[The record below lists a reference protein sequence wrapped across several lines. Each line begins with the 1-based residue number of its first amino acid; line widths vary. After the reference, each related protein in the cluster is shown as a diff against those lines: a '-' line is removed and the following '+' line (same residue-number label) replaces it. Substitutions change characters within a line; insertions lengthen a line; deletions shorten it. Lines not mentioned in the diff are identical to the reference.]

1 MWTRLLPALR
11 IVPRHVKWRVARIVA
26 TLIVLAS
33 AALAALWHGLPPSLA
48 SLRLPLAICGLLWAA
63 YALWCL
69 WPRLRLGIAPELLA
83 DLPCPTG
90 QRVRLSFDDGP
101 TPALTDRVL
110 DLLFEHGVQAA
121 FFVLTHKARRCPD
134 LVRRIVAEG
143 HILGLHGEDHRTALF
158 RSQRE
163 LRASLAR
170 ARDELSALS
179 GQPISL
185 YRPSH
190 GWKNRA
196 LLSALRR
203 CGLRLVFWDH
213 GVWDTDAPPV
223 DVLLKRL
230 QLATPAPGEA
240 GPAPVILLHDGRD
253 DRTTLPSHS
262 PALLAALSAWLP
274 SLNAQ
279 PSRKPPQPQTS
290 DKVRVMAK
298 EGFNQKIINP

>member
-1 MWTRLLPALR
+1 MWIRLLPALR

-33 AALAALWHGLPPSLA
+33 AAVGALWYGLPPSLMP
-48 SLRLPLAICGLLWAA
+48 LLLPLAIMGLLWAA
-63 YALWCL
+63 YTLWCL

-83 DLPCPTG
+83 NLPCPTG

-101 TPALTDRVL
+101 TPALTEHVL
-110 DLLFEHGVQAA
+110 DLLSKHGVQAA

-158 RSQRE
+158 RSARE
-163 LRASLAR
+163 LQASLAR
-170 ARDELSALS
+170 ARDELSAVS

-196 LLSALRR
+196 LLSVLRG

-223 DVLLKRL
+223 DVLLARL

-253 DRTTLPSHS
+253 DRTTLPSHA

-274 SLNAQ
+274 SLQ
-279 PSRKPPQPQTS
+279 VRPPHGPTAPRTS
-290 DKVRVMAK
+290 DDA
-298 EGFNQKIINP
+298 P